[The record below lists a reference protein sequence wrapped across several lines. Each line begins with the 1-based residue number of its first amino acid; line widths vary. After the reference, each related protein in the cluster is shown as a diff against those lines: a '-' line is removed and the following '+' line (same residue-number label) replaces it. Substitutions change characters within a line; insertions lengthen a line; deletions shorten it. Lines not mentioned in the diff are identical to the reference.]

1 MLRKKFDTVE
11 EVLALCVGDTI
22 DAPSR
27 SAFPKNRAAL
37 LAKPRGA
44 DMFEI
49 GRDAL
54 ERVAEHI
61 NGYKPSASN
70 PNKFMRGYGLF
81 QYDLQFFLKDADFFL
96 SKEWARF
103 DGCMAKLLAELKDCL
118 HKVGLQNKSSLTDL
132 EMCAVAIA
140 YNKGSYNPALG
151 LKQGHKSDGKFYG
164 ENIFDF
170 IALSR
175 QAPWTG
181 AVPTDIPAV
190 PGPVNGVVERSKVI
204 AREGL
209 RLRGGPGSEFP
220 VFRVVAFGTIVDVL
234 RKRRSLGPRR
244 PGRRWARG
252 RAHARVFLGAAVGRA
267 GETAAVARPA
277 QTRFWQICTKGKSP
291 CHCQFLNCAE
301 PGARSSA
308 PQAVS

>member
-1 MLRKKFDTVE
+1 MPNIKDITWFKSQLGNKIIDAIAGTPFTLDMVTAIACQETGYIWQVLRKKFDTVE

-204 AREGL
+204 ARDRL

-234 RKRRSLGPRR
+234 RKDD
-244 PGRRWARG
+244 RWALVDLEGDG
-252 RAHARVFLGAAVGRA
+252 RADGHMHASFLER
-267 GETAAVARPA
+267 
-277 QTRFWQICTKGKSP
+277 
-291 CHCQFLNCAE
+291 L
-301 PGARSSA
+301 
-308 PQAVS
+308 